1 MDAHV
6 ENATMPRLWKR
17 MVAIAA
23 VSVVLAALDTTGLE
37 RPVASYRVGDFADR
51 TLRAPFDFAVTDDE
65 ATAVQ
70 RAHAARRA
78 ETVIRVSPDV
88 VTAVRASVLEVL
100 EPLLQ
105 VSRAA
110 AEGARATRAAPSQ
123 AGREARRLAAA
134 RGRAVERVLVAVGSR
149 PESRSVPPALR
160 ALLESP
166 NAAQLLRASAEAVTA
181 SAYARPIVADLADV
195 ASLAGAGEL
204 RADAPVEVVLVS
216 EGGEPRVGRE
226 PGTLTSLAAAR
237 RDLRERVTADLTLP
251 VEVDAWLRRVVAAH
265 LRPNATPDA
274 AATAKRRAAAAA
286 AVLPV
291 SLSFR
296 RNQLI
301 IGEGQLVT
309 QQTVLALDAQRGR
322 RATRVS
328 WSRAA
333 IIAALLCVVLGLA
346 LLPWQRPGGVTV
358 GDADPPFW
366 YGLSVLALS
375 GMTFVA
381 WEALARLTLSPTFVG
396 VPALAVV
403 MAFPAASL
411 AIYTRLTSGPA
422 NTLRLVVGQA
432 FLIGLLWQSDARLAF
447 FIMASGSIAGALAA
461 SCDRRQCLLR
471 AGATTGLLCAPIAAL
486 LGSTD
491 AATQSS
497 TLFNAGAGLASGLL
511 SAFSVLALGPLLESL
526 FGHVTRVRLVELA
539 NYQQPLVRRLAE
551 AAPGTFQHS
560 IAVAI
565 LADAATRAA
574 GGDPLL
580 ARVGALY
587 HDVGKIKH
595 PEMFSENQRGHNPHD
610 DLPPHDS
617 ARYIIE
623 HVSEGARLAVEHKL
637 GPRLQDFIRE
647 HHGTS
652 AVRYFLDRARKASP
666 EVDAAAFRY
675 PGPRPQ
681 SLETVV
687 LMLADQIEATARS
700 MAPAAEQDL
709 TDMVDRTIA
718 RTLEDRQLD
727 DAPVTSRQLVQIRD
741 ALVEGVRG
749 MAHQRV
755 RYPGQP
761 AAS

>member
-1 MDAHV
+1 MP
-6 ENATMPRLWKR
+6 ATVTTAKTSRPWKQ
-17 MVAIAA
+17 VGAIAV

-51 TLRAPFDFAVTDDE
+51 TLRAPFDFAVPDDE

-78 ETVIRVSPDV
+78 GTVVRVSPEV
-88 VTAVRASVLEVL
+88 APAVRASVLQVIA
-100 EPLLQ
+100 PLLE
-105 VSRAA
+105 VA
-110 AEGARATRAAPSQ
+110 GAAPVAAPAARPASAQ
-123 AGREARRLAAA
+123 ESREARRLAAA
-134 RGRAVERVLVAVGSR
+134 HRRAVGAALAAVATR
-149 PESRSVPPALR
+149 PEARPVPSALR
-160 ALLESP
+160 TVLETAS
-166 NAAQLLRASAEAVTA
+166 AATLLRTSAEAVTTA
-181 SAYARPIVADLADV
+181 AYARPIVDNLADV
-195 ASLAGAGEL
+195 TSLAGDDER
-204 RADAPVEVVLVS
+204 RADDWVEVVLVTA
-216 EGGEPRVGRE
+216 GAEPRRGRE

-251 VEVDAWLRRVVAAH
+251 VEIDAWLRRVVASQ
-265 LRPNATPDA
+265 LRSNAAPDA
-274 AATAKRRAAAAA
+274 VATAERRAAAAA

-309 QQTVLALDAQRGR
+309 RQTVLALDAQRGR

-328 WSRAA
+328 WSRAG
-333 IIAALLCVVLGLA
+333 IIAALVAVVLSLA
-346 LLPWQRPGGVTV
+346 LLRWRTPVRSAGSA
-358 GDADPPFW
+358 ADPAFW
-366 YGLSVLALS
+366 YGLSALALS
-375 GMTFVA
+375 GISFVI
-381 WEALARLTLSPTFVG
+381 WDALARLVLPPTSG
-396 VPALAVV
+396 VPGLAVV

-411 AIYTRLTSGPA
+411 AIYTRLTAAPVH
-422 NTLRLVVGQA
+422 TLRLVVAQA

-447 FIMASGSIAGALAA
+447 FVMASGSIGSALAA

-471 AGATTGLLCAPIAAL
+471 AGATTGLLCAPLAAL
-486 LGSTD
+486 LGSTEG
-491 AATQSS
+491 ATQASV
-497 TLFNAGAGLASGLL
+497 LFNAAAGLASGLL

-526 FGHVTRVRLVELA
+526 FGHMTRVRLVELA

-551 AAPGTFQHS
+551 TAPGTFQHS

-587 HDVGKIKH
+587 HDVGKTVR

-610 DLPPHDS
+610 DLPPLDS

-623 HVSEGARLAVEHKL
+623 HVSEGERLAAEHRL
-637 GPRLQDFIRE
+637 GTRLQDFIRE

-652 AVRYFLDRARKASP
+652 AVRFFLDRARKAST
-666 EVDAAAFRY
+666 EVDDDAFRY

-681 SLETVV
+681 SLETAV

-700 MAPAAEQDL
+700 MAPAEERDL
-709 TDMVDRTIA
+709 IDMVDRTIA
-718 RTLEDRQLD
+718 RTLADRQLD
-727 DAPVTSRQLVQIRD
+727 EAPVTQRQLAQIRD
-741 ALVEGVRG
+741 ALVAGVRG

-761 AAS
+761 APS